1 MSLDEAHEGESDE
14 PMETADERANDKK
27 DPDAYIEDWS
37 LSIVYNKAMKKEAIK
52 RGLPYD
58 MYEISQDELDF
69 DMTTINQ
76 DIAHSNLNN
85 TLMEDSLLQPSR
97 DTMGR
102 TDRESRSPSKQIF
115 NTFGHKH
122 EHSFQEEMIDTGTQA
137 QATEAPCSSH
147 IIGFM
152 KRFEE

>member
-1 MSLDEAHEGESDE
+1 MFNTKKEKAEIAIQTEPTPGGKAGIGAGLSITRKHESRKTIRFADNMSLDEAHEGESDE

-69 DMTTINQ
+69 DMTTIN
-76 DIAHSNLNN
+76 
-85 TLMEDSLLQPSR
+85 
-97 DTMGR
+97 
-102 TDRESRSPSKQIF
+102 
-115 NTFGHKH
+115 
-122 EHSFQEEMIDTGTQA
+122 
-137 QATEAPCSSH
+137 
-147 IIGFM
+147 
-152 KRFEE
+152 